1 MSQVDVLDLD
11 GKVVEQI
18 ELPESV
24 FNGEVK
30 LHLIH
35 QMVKYQLAKRRAGTH
50 STLTRKE
57 VSGTGAKPWRQKGTG
72 RARAGD
78 VKSPIWRS
86 GGTTFGPK
94 PRSYKQKMP
103 KKMRRGALMSALNLK
118 LKEGKLK
125 VITDFELSEP
135 KTKSVIGALSS
146 LDAAGKTLLVSNA
159 EQSNFLTAVK
169 NVRTAKPI
177 RVEGLNVYDIMW
189 HEHLLCTKG
198 AIEAITQRLAG

>member
-11 GKVVEQI
+11 GKVVEQM
-18 ELPESV
+18 ELPEAV

-35 QMVKYQLAKRRAGTH
+35 HMVKYQLSKRRAGTH

-103 KKMRRGALMSALNLK
+103 KKMRRNALMSALNLK

-125 VITDFELSEP
+125 IITNFELSDP
-135 KTKSVIGALSS
+135 KTKSAINALNS
-146 LDAAGKTLLVSNA
+146 LEAAGKTLLVSDT
-159 EQSNFLTAVK
+159 EQSNFITAMK
-169 NVRTAKPI
+169 NVRTAKPL

-198 AIEAITQRLAG
+198 AIEAIAQRLAG